1 MYIFILNVCSSV
13 SFNSG
18 SLFFLL
24 ELIIEQSKH
33 TCTNVKFLKDRYTNY
48 TSAAL
53 FLLRLKKQL
62 TPLNSLLIGQ
72 KRMLFS
78 IRIEQVLFRMLSRC
92 AKA

>member
-1 MYIFILNVCSSV
+1 MYIFISNVCSSV

-48 TSAAL
+48 TSVAL
-53 FLLRLKKQL
+53 SGLAEVEKAIN
-62 TPLNSLLIGQ
+62 P
-72 KRMLFS
+72 
-78 IRIEQVLFRMLSRC
+78 IELSVDWP
-92 AKA
+92 KAYAF